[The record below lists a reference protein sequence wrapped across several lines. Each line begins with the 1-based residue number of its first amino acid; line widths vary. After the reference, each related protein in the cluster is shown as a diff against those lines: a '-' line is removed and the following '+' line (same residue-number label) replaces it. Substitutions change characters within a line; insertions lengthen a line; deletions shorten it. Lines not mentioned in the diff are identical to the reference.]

1 MATRRLVLIGLA
13 VGCLT
18 LGIGYLARA
27 VFGIPLLPE
36 EAGGLLVK
44 VLPLPVF
51 EAVIRTLGVLAR
63 PLLLVGSTVGL
74 IVLFGAATVIID
86 RRLTVSRGPAIAG
99 VIGLVT
105 LAVGLV
111 AGDGIPALI
120 EATVLAVAGTI
131 AYSFNAKVSRIKASE
146 GVIVSNEGMSGDARK
161 MVQEE
166 MGAPR
171 PRISDPFRITSVDGI
186 ANFEAEINRVVER
199 RRRQYFL
206 RALGDLATI
215 QGLNIGQ
222 LALAKVEAGVRP
234 AGKDAPIEEPVAQQA

>member
-1 MATRRLVLIGLA
+1 MGLA

-36 EAGGLLVK
+36 EAGGLVVK

-74 IVLFGAATVIID
+74 IVLFGAATMIID
-86 RRLTVSRGPAIAG
+86 RRLTVSRGPAIAA

-105 LAVGLV
+105 LAIGLA

-120 EATVLAVAGTI
+120 EATVLAVAGTV
-131 AYSFNAKVSRIKASE
+131 AYSWSTALLQPTSSSDDLRVLLRNLLVGSVGLAGLGLAYVDVRPFVAGRGSRTCWPPT
-146 GVIVSNEGMSGDARK
+146 G
-161 MVQEE
+161 
-166 MGAPR
+166 
-171 PRISDPFRITSVDGI
+171 
-186 ANFEAEINRVVER
+186 
-199 RRRQYFL
+199 
-206 RALGDLATI
+206 ATI
-215 QGLNIGQ
+215 QRHVGC
-222 LALAKVEAGVRP
+222 
-234 AGKDAPIEEPVAQQA
+234 